1 MQSLRC
7 VRLLA
12 RPTAGT
18 PSALA
23 RPAYRIS
30 TPQTIA
36 TSRAFSL
43 LSPRRP
49 QLLPSS
55 CHAVSSS
62 TTPSAITAADG
73 TLLDLFP
80 KISSHPSLAS
90 SQVRCGPRDTFSPS
104 HRVRKRR
111 HGFLARLRTRGG
123 RKILMRRKLKGRQAL
138 TH

>member
-12 RPTAGT
+12 RPT
-18 PSALA
+18 S
-23 RPAYRIS
+23 RIS
-30 TPQTIA
+30 TPQTIV

-49 QLLPSS
+49 QLLPCS
-55 CHAVSSS
+55 CNAITPS
-62 TTPSAITAADG
+62 TTPSAVTAADG
-73 TLLDLFP
+73 TVLDLLP
-80 KISSHPSLAS
+80 KISAHPSLVS

-111 HGFLARLRTRGG
+111 HGFLARLRSRGG